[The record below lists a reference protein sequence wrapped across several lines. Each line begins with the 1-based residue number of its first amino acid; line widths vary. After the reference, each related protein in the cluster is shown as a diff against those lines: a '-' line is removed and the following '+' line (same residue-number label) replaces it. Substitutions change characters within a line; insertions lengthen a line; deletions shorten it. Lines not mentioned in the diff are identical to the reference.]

1 MRPRITS
8 SPCLLDSSLACSGV
22 NSFLTEPPVIML
34 DQADVSGNQL
44 GASLTISPTI
54 TLGLPLADV
63 TWARSNQ
70 GNDQVLDRND
80 PRVTISSGGV
90 LTVTDVVASDRGE
103 YTVTAS
109 NIAAPSGVT
118 ASVQVFI
125 ECKLLQVQAMQHH

>member
-1 MRPRITS
+1 
-8 SPCLLDSSLACSGV
+8 
-22 NSFLTEPPVIML
+22 ML

-44 GASLTISPTI
+44 GTSLTISPTI

-90 LTVTDVVASDRGE
+90 LTVTDVMAGDRGV

-118 ASVQVFI
+118 ASVEVFI